1 MLEPYNLYC
10 SLDSMR
16 FVGAIGLLI
25 YVVFI
30 VLFIKLII
38 ELIRYLR
45 RH

>member
-10 SLDSMR
+10 SLDMR
-16 FVGAIGLLI
+16 FVGAIGLII
-25 YVVFI
+25 YIVFI
-30 VLFIKLII
+30 LLFIKLII